1 MTARTKARSSASISL
16 PCPPQWGT
24 PRTPSRPTLGP
35 RVAEVA
41 AALGKPLMPHQRYVA
56 DVALEVDP
64 ETGLLVYREITL
76 VINRQQGKTELMLP
90 VMVHRANGFAG
101 DAEQQIRYAAQDGI
115 EARRK
120 WLEVHVPRLEKS
132 PYRRQFHTRRRTS
145 AEAILWRS
153 GAVHA
158 PIAGTARK
166 AGTSDSVDLA
176 IVDEAWVHDDTR
188 MEQGLRPTMLT
199 RRQPQMWIVSMV
211 PGPSRA
217 KTTKSTYLRGKMA
230 TGRDLVE
237 AGVNHGR
244 CYFEWSAPRRV
255 NGQRVNAGDPTVW
268 RSCMPALGH
277 RFPDGGGVTE
287 DAVRADY
294 ESMALADFCAEYLG
308 WWPDETSE
316 GWQVITEAEWE
327 AAKRPDATIRGQ
339 LALGVWVHPDR
350 GWAAIGAAGRT
361 DRGRRLIEIT
371 GDKQHGR
378 DYRQGIGWVIP
389 RLKVLDERHEPLA
402 IVTNDRTIAD
412 QAADAGLQVH
422 RASAGDEASAAGAL
436 FDGIAG
442 AAVEGRDVR
451 HVGQLMLT
459 SAMAA
464 VAKRSQ
470 GQWWVWD
477 RAEEDVDIAPVPAVS
492 LALWALMTPR
502 VHIERPK
509 PPGRTRMRWM

>member
-1 MTARTKARSSASISL
+1 MTAPTKAGSSRSTSMT
-16 PCPPQWGT
+16 CPPRWGT

-35 RVAEVA
+35 RVAQVA
-41 AALGKPLMPHQRYVA
+41 ANLGKPLMPHQRYIA

-64 ETGLLVYREITL
+64 ETGLLVYREVVV

-90 VMVHRANGFAG
+90 VMVHRAHGFAG
-101 DAEQQIRYAAQDGI
+101 DGPQMIAYGAQDGI
-115 EARRK
+115 EARKK
-120 WLEVHVPRLEKS
+120 WLDVHVPRLQKS
-132 PYRRQFHTRRRTS
+132 PYRRQFTTRRRTS
-145 AEAILWRS
+145 AEAILWRNS
-153 GAVHA
+153 SVHA
-158 PIAGTARK
+158 PLAGTARK
-166 AGTSDSVDLA
+166 SGTGDSLDLA
-176 IVDEAWVHDDTR
+176 VIDEAWVHDDTR
-188 MEQGLRPTMLT
+188 IEQGLRPTMLT

-211 PGPSRA
+211 PGPARA

-244 CYFEWSAPRRV
+244 CYFEWSAPMRV
-255 NGQRVNAGDPTVW
+255 NGQRVDAGDPAVW
-268 RSCMPALGH
+268 RGCMPALGH
-277 RFPDGGGVTE
+277 QFAGGGGVTE
-287 DAVRADY
+287 AAVRADY
-294 ESMALADFCAEYLG
+294 DSMALADFCAEYLG
-308 WWPDETSE
+308 WWPDESAE
-316 GWQVITEAEWE
+316 RWLVITETEWE
-327 AAKRPDATIRGQ
+327 DAKRPDATIRGQ

-361 DRGRRLIEIT
+361 DRGRRLIEVT
-371 GDKQHGR
+371 GGEHGV

-389 RLKVLDERHEPLA
+389 RLKDLERHEPLA
-402 IVTNDRTIAD
+402 IATNDRTIAD

-422 RASAGDEASAAGAL
+422 RASAGDEASAAGML

-442 AAVEGRDVR
+442 HAVEGRDVR
-451 HVGQLMLT
+451 HVGQLVLT

-477 RAEEDVDIAPVPAVS
+477 RGDEEVDIAPVPAVS

-509 PPGRTRMRWM
+509 PGRTRMRWMA